1 MKQAQPPAIR
11 PVPAPADAH
20 PRLARGDGSP
30 IVAAVDAG
38 RCSGCG
44 ICVGVCPDEAISIDG
59 IAVVDP
65 ALCTACSACV
75 LNCPNQALSLVRVP
89 PRRSATG

>member
-1 MKQAQPPAIR
+1 MW
-11 PVPAPADAH
+11 
-20 PRLARGDGSP
+20 LATLAWRVDDDEHGTGLASP

-44 ICVGVCPDEAISIDG
+44 ICVGVCPGEAIVIDD

-65 ALCTACSACV
+65 ALCMACSARV
-75 LNCPNQALSLVRVP
+75 FNCPNQALALVRAP
-89 PRRSATG
+89 LRRGAAG

>member
-1 MKQAQPPAIR
+1 MSMGR
-11 PVPAPADAH
+11 T
-20 PRLARGDGSP
+20 SP
-30 IVAAVDAG
+30 IITAVDAD

-44 ICVGVCPDEAISIDG
+44 ICVGVCPGEAISIDG

-75 LNCPNQALSLVRVP
+75 LNCPSQALALIRVSL
-89 PRRSATG
+89 RRGATG